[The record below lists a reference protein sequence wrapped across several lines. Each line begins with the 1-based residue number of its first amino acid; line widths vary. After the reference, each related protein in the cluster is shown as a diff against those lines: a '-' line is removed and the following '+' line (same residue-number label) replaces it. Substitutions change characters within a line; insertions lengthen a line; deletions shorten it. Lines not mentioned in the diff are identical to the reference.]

1 MCTFLLNGPS
11 IEKLRTGGAI
21 LLNIEKT
28 RETSGVF
35 FATDD
40 DFYHAALFNFD
51 EAKVVQDY
59 SKH

>member
-1 MCTFLLNGPS
+1 MCTFLLSWPS

-35 FATDD
+35 AADD

-51 EAKVVQDY
+51 EAK
-59 SKH
+59 

>member
-1 MCTFLLNGPS
+1 MLFVFILIMSTFLLNGPS
-11 IEKLRTGGAI
+11 IEKLRTEGAI

-40 DFYHAALFNFD
+40 DFYHAGLFNFD
-51 EAKVVQDY
+51 EAK
-59 SKH
+59 

>member
-11 IEKLRTGGAI
+11 FEKLRTEGAI

>member
-1 MCTFLLNGPS
+1 MYLLVKRALFREATNRS
-11 IEKLRTGGAI
+11 AI
-21 LLNIEKT
+21 FLNIEKT

-59 SKH
+59 FKH

>member
-11 IEKLRTGGAI
+11 IKKLRTEGAI

-51 EAKVVQDY
+51 EAK
-59 SKH
+59 

>member
-1 MCTFLLNGPS
+1 MYLLVKGPS
-11 IEKLRTGGAI
+11 IEKQRTGGAI
-21 LLNIEKT
+21 FLNIEKT

-35 FATDD
+35 FAADD

-59 SKH
+59 FKH

>member
-1 MCTFLLNGPS
+1 MCTFLLSWPS

-35 FATDD
+35 AADD
-40 DFYHAALFNFD
+40 DFYHATLFNFD
-51 EAKVVQDY
+51 EAKVVRDY